1 MFRQLLRTAGLCLA
15 AAALLSV
22 MPLAPANIAGQWQF
36 TVELAVGTGRPLVTF
51 KQDGEKITGS
61 YEGRYGKSALEGT
74 VKENQVE
81 FIVTVVAQGTTVSG
95 SFVGHVENVEKD
107 RMTGTVEYE
116 GAGDGTWSAVR
127 IPGKK

>member
-1 MFRQLLRTAGLCLA
+1 MVSQLRRTVGLCMA
-15 AAALLSV
+15 AAALLSAA
-22 MPLAPANIAGQWQF
+22 PPAPANIAGQWQF

-51 KQDGEKITGS
+51 MQDGEKITGT

-74 VKENQVE
+74 VKENHVE
-81 FIVTVVAQGTTVSG
+81 FIVTVVAEGTTVSG
-95 SFVGHVENVEKD
+95 AFAGDVEKD

-127 IPGKK
+127 IPGKR

>member
-1 MFRQLLRTAGLCLA
+1 MVRQLLHTAGLCIA
-15 AAALLSV
+15 AAALLSAARPV
-22 MPLAPANIAGQWQF
+22 PGNIAGQWQF

-51 KQDGEKITGS
+51 KQDGEKITGT

-74 VKENQVE
+74 VKENHVE
-81 FIVTVVAQGTTVSG
+81 FIVTVVAEGTTVSG
-95 SFVGHVENVEKD
+95 SFAGDVEKD

-127 IPGKK
+127 IPEKQ